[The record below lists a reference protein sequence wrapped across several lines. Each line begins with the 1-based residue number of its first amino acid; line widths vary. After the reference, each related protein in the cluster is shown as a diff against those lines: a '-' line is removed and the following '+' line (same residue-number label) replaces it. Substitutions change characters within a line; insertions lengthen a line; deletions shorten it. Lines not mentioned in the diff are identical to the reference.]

1 MWDKI
6 INLCIEWTGSE
17 WNTWSNIANTLLV
30 ALCARFLVAA
40 LPLGLREDI
49 EDMDDDED
57 NGLSL
62 FSSFDILHKQMS
74 NQ

>member
-1 MWDKI
+1 M
-6 INLCIEWTGSE
+6 
-17 WNTWSNIANTLLV
+17 NTWSNIANTLLV
-30 ALCARFLVAA
+30 ALWARFLVAA

-62 FSSFDILHKQMS
+62 LSSFDILRKQMD
-74 NQ
+74 